1 MKEVLKLGVAR
12 RVITPKIGCNLS
24 GYAPDVYAESLND
37 DLTATAYCFSQGN
50 TTAMIVSVTVV
61 SIRTA
66 LVDEM
71 RERIEELTGV
81 PRDNC
86 MIHAIHNHSGPITN
100 GGFGWGD
107 IDREYCDTILVPRV
121 LEAAKEAVEKAEPV
135 KMKVSVGESYVGINR
150 REITEENKVILGQ
163 NPWGSFDPKMT
174 VISFC
179 SASGAPVANLV
190 HYGCHGTASGK
201 NHEIS
206 RDWAGVMIDMLEE
219 NSNAM
224 TAYLNGPEGDVG
236 PRLANG
242 KTVGKQHVRYAMQLG
257 GVAGGDAVRIYKQAG
272 GYADADLQVS
282 TRTISIPLD
291 KRIPKE
297 VAEAEYE
304 TFKSFTV
311 NLKARKGR
319 FYKRVLDS
327 YLENYREVEAVE
339 IKQTVIRIGDLAIVS
354 FPYELFSEIGMRIAK
369 SSPFPYT
376 LSLSNTNGSEG
387 YFVTEDQ
394 ICRGGYEVDMFL
406 TKYVQP
412 YRPNVDHFAIK
423 QTLEHLRLMKGE

>member
-1 MKEVLKLGVAR
+1 MKEALKLGVAR

-24 GYAPDVYAESLND
+24 GYAPDVYSESLND
-37 DLTATAYCFSQGN
+37 DLTATAYCFSQGD
-50 TTAMIVSVTVV
+50 TTALIVSVTVV
-61 SIRTA
+61 SIRTSLA
-66 LVDEM
+66 NEILDL
-71 RERIEELTGV
+71 IEACTGI
-81 PRDNC
+81 PRDRC
-86 MIHAIHNHSGPITN
+86 ILHAIHNHSGPITN

-107 IDREYCDTILVPRV
+107 IDREYCDTILIPRI
-121 LEAAKEAVEKAEPV
+121 LEAVKEATEGLKPV
-135 KMKVSVGESYVGINR
+135 KMKISVGESYVGVNR

-179 SASGAPVANLV
+179 DESAAPVANLV

-219 NSNAM
+219 NSGAM

-242 KTVGKQHVRYAMQLG
+242 RTVGKQHVRYALELG

-272 GYADADLQVS
+272 GYCDAELQVS
-282 TRTISIPLD
+282 TSTLSIPLG
-291 KRIPKE
+291 KRVPKE

-304 TFKSFTV
+304 TFKGYTV
-311 NLKARKGR
+311 NLKARKGL

-327 YLENYREVEAVE
+327 YLEDYQEIDAIEV
-339 IKQTVIRIGDLAIVS
+339 KQTVIRIGDIAIVS

-376 LSLSNTNGSEG
+376 LTLSNTNGSEG

-406 TKYVQP
+406 TKHVQP
-412 YRPNVDHFAIK
+412 YLPNVDHFAVT
-423 QTLEHLRLMKGE
+423 QTLAHLRRMKGE